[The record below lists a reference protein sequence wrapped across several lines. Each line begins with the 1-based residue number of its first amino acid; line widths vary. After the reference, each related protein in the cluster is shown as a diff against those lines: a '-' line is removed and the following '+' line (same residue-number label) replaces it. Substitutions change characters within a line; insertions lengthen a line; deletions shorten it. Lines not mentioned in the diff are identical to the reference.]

1 MYCKETVWCLF
12 KTVFSFIC
20 ETIIIS
26 TARVFSSIKSNLSAK
41 CCVCRC
47 RLAFLSLRKNEA
59 HSHSSLFWKHS
70 KYLQLFS
77 LQKIGML
84 KEFVDHLQ
92 PCVFYLWVYLNAKL
106 LHASLTSLWLLSLA
120 KSPFYGINLHVKL
133 VFRNSLLKNIGNIFV
148 LYSKVFVSE
157 CFCCPLII
165 CRADFITELDCFNS
179 LPRNIVSHLP
189 ALQFGS
195 QQENILVCR
204 QFSEDFE
211 CTFFMQMKVLEHHL
225 CLQ

>member
-1 MYCKETVWCLF
+1 MSSCFSICKT
-12 KTVFSFIC
+12 
-20 ETIIIS
+20 
-26 TARVFSSIKSNLSAK
+26 
-41 CCVCRC
+41 
-47 RLAFLSLRKNEA
+47 EA
-59 HSHSSLFWKHS
+59 PSHSSLSWKHS

-84 KEFVDHLQ
+84 KEFVVHLQ
-92 PCVFYLWVYLNAKL
+92 PCVFYLQVYWNAKL

-157 CFCCPLII
+157 CFCCSLI
-165 CRADFITELDCFNS
+165 CRADFITEFDCFNS
-179 LPRNIVSHLP
+179 LPTNRVSHLP
-189 ALQFGS
+189 ALQFGI
-195 QQENILVCR
+195 QRENILVCR
-204 QFSEDFE
+204 QLSEDFE
-211 CTFFMQMKVLEHHL
+211 CTFFMQMKVLDNHL